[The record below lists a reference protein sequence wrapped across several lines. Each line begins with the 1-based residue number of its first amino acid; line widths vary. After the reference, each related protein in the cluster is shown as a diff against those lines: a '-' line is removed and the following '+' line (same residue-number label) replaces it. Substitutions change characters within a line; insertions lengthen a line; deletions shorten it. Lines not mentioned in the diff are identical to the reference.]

1 MLLLNSDYTI
11 NKELWEASG
20 MSLPG
25 YDRPT
30 MIEWTVRE
38 PVWLHFGAG
47 NIFRAFIARLQD
59 RLLEK
64 GQADHGII
72 VAETFDPEILDR
84 VYTPFDNL
92 SVIAD
97 LAPSGDIHTS
107 VLGSIAESVPFG
119 KRNPDGRKRL
129 LQIAAAP
136 SLQMIT
142 LTITEKGYAL
152 RGKSGDFLAVVEDD
166 IRNGPEAACH
176 TMSILC
182 SLLYRRY
189 RAGGT
194 PIAVVSMD
202 NMSGNGSVLYAAV
215 SEIARVW
222 AERGHV
228 EPGFLEYLS
237 DDSRVT
243 FPWGMIDKITPR
255 PDEKVFEHLTK
266 LGIQDMAP
274 IVTEKGTYT
283 APFVNAEIP
292 EYLVIEDR
300 FPNGR
305 PALENAGVLF
315 ADREKVGLTERMKVT
330 ACLNPLH
337 TALAVFGCLLGYERI
352 YEEMKDEDLLAL
364 VHRIGYTEGLPVT
377 ADPGIL
383 LPVKFLREV
392 IEDRLPNP
400 FIPDAPQR
408 IATDTSQKI
417 PIRFG
422 ETIKSYARSELL
434 RAESLVGI
442 PLAIAGWLRYLLG
455 IDDTGN
461 PMPLSS
467 DPLLDTLLE
476 KLDGVRLGAP
486 ESAAGKLTPILSD
499 GTLFGID
506 LYDCGLAPKIE
517 EMFLRML
524 AGDGA
529 VRETLRHYL
538 KTN

>member
-1 MLLLNSDYTI
+1 
-11 NKELWEASG
+11 
-20 MSLPG
+20 
-25 YDRPT
+25 
-30 MIEWTVRE
+30 
-38 PVWLHFGAG
+38 
-47 NIFRAFIARLQD
+47 
-59 RLLEK
+59 
-64 GQADHGII
+64 
-72 VAETFDPEILDR
+72 DPEIIDR

-119 KRNPDGRKRL
+119 TQNPGRRQRL

-136 SLQMIT
+136 SLQMIS
-142 LTITEKGYAL
+142 LTITEKGYSI
-152 RGKSGDFLAVVEDD
+152 RGKDGKFLPAIEDD
-166 IRNGPEAACH
+166 FRNGPESACH

-189 RAGGT
+189 RAGGA
-194 PIAVVSMD
+194 PIAVASMD
-202 NMSGNGSVLYAAV
+202 NMSGNGSVLSAAV
-215 SEIARVW
+215 SEIARLW

-228 EPGFLEYLS
+228 ESGFLEYLS

-243 FPWGMIDKITPR
+243 FPWSMIDKITPR
-255 PDEKVFEHLTK
+255 PDVKVFGHLTR
-266 LGIQDMAP
+266 LGIRGMDP

-292 EYLVIEDR
+292 EYLVVEDR

-315 ADREKVGLTERMKVT
+315 ADRETVGRTERMKVT

-352 YEEMKDEDLLAL
+352 CEEMKDGDLLAL
-364 VHRIGYTEGLPVT
+364 VRRIGYTEGLPVI
-377 ADPGIL
+377 ADPGIISPL
-383 LPVKFLREV
+383 SFLREV

-455 IDDTGN
+455 IDDAGN

-486 ESAAGKLTPILSD
+486 ESATGKLTPILSD

-524 AGDGA
+524 AGKGA

>member
-1 MLLLNSDYTI
+1 MLSLNPDLFSKKAAWARI
-11 NKELWEASG
+11 G
-20 MSLPG
+20 VRLPG

-30 MIEWTVRE
+30 MIERTIRE

-47 NIFRAFIARLQD
+47 NIFRAYIARLQD
-59 RLLEK
+59 RLLDNGE
-64 GQADHGII
+64 ADRGVI
-72 VAETFDPEILDR
+72 VTETFDPEIVDR
-84 VYTPFDNL
+84 VCAPFGNL

-97 LAPSGDIHTS
+97 LALSGDIHAS
-107 VLGSIAESVPFG
+107 VLGSIAESVPFDAV
-119 KRNPDGRKRL
+119 RPDSRKRL
-129 LQIAAAP
+129 LQIAASP

-152 RGKSGDFLAVVEDD
+152 RGRNGSLFPLVVSD
-166 IRNGPEAACH
+166 IENGPEAAYH
-176 TMSILC
+176 SMSILC

-189 RAGGT
+189 RAGGA

-202 NMSGNGSVLYAAV
+202 NMSGNGSVLCAAV
-215 SEIARVW
+215 SEIARLW

-228 EPGFLEYLS
+228 ESGFLDYLS

-243 FPWGMIDKITPR
+243 FPWSMIDKITPR
-255 PDEKVFEHLTK
+255 PDEQVFGHLTR
-266 LGIQDMAP
+266 LGIRGMDP

-292 EYLVIEDR
+292 EYLVVEDR

-305 PALENAGVLF
+305 PALQNVGVLF
-315 ADREKVGLTERMKVT
+315 ADRETVGRAERMKVT

-352 YEEMKDEDLLAL
+352 CEEMKDGDLLAL
-364 VHRIGYTEGLPVT
+364 VRRIGYTEGLPVT
-377 ADPGIL
+377 ADPGIISPL
-383 LPVKFLREV
+383 SFLREV

-422 ETIKSYARSELL
+422 ETIRAYARSELL
-434 RAESLVGI
+434 RAESLTGI
-442 PLAIAGWLRYLLG
+442 PLAIAGWLRYLLAV
-455 IDDTGN
+455 DDSGN

-476 KLDGVRLGAP
+476 KLDGVRPGEP
-486 ESAAGKLTPILSD
+486 ESATGKLTPILSD
-499 GTLFGID
+499 VTLFGID

-517 EMFLRML
+517 EMFRRML
-524 AGDGA
+524 AGEGA
-529 VRETLRHYL
+529 VRETLRYYL
-538 KTN
+538 KTD